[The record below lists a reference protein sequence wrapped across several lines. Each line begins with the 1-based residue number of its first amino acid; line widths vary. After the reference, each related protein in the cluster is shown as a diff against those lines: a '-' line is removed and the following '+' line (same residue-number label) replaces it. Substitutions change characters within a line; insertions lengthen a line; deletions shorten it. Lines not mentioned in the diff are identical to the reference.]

1 MQGLLAAFR
10 FLAVGGRFD
19 EAESRH
25 EPSASAALFF
35 PLVGLI
41 IGLSLAIVNR
51 AFEPHL
57 ESELLAVV
65 LTVTMLVITRAVHL
79 DGVLQTFDR
88 LAHGT
93 AFGEPAQPTHVQSWL
108 VVLLVV
114 LFKIRAIEVIGDT
127 RTLSLLLT
135 PVLARWS
142 LVIFLYGAAPNAEEF
157 VAAVARKVRG
167 WHLLVTTIVTLAF
180 AVYLVGRTGLWVGLC
195 VSLFA
200 LLMRSVL
207 RRLHCAYTYDNLGAL
222 IELSET
228 LSLVLFA
235 SL

>member
-1 MQGLLAAFR
+1 MQSVLAAFR
-10 FLAVGGRFD
+10 FLAVGVRFN
-19 EAESRH
+19 EADSRH
-25 EPSASAALFF
+25 EGSAAAALFF
-35 PLVGLI
+35 PLVGLV
-41 IGLSLAIVNR
+41 IGLGLAIVNR

-65 LTVTMLVITRAVHL
+65 LAATMLLITRAEHL
-79 DGVLQTFDR
+79 DGTLQTFET
-88 LAHGT
+88 LTYGT
-93 AFGEPAQPTHVQSWL
+93 AFGESARPTHVQGWL

-114 LFKIRAIEVIGDT
+114 LLKIRAIEVIGDT
-127 RTLSLLLT
+127 RTMSLLLT
-135 PVLARWS
+135 PVFARWS

-157 VAAVARKVRG
+157 VAAVARNVRG
-167 WHLLVTTIVTLAF
+167 WHLLVTTIVTLGF

-200 LLMRSVL
+200 LLTRSVL
-207 RRLHCAYTYDNLGAL
+207 RRFHGAYTYHNLGAL
-222 IELSET
+222 IELNEA

>member
-1 MQGLLAAFR
+1 MQSVLAAFR
-10 FLAVGGRFD
+10 FLAVGARFD
-19 EAESRH
+19 EVKSRH
-25 EPSASAALFF
+25 EASALAALFF
-35 PLVGLI
+35 PLVGLV

-65 LTVTMLVITRAVHL
+65 LTATMLLITRAVHL
-79 DGVLQTFDR
+79 DGTLQTFQM
-88 LAHGT
+88 LAQGT
-93 AFGEPAQPTHVQSWL
+93 AFDNSAQPTHVQGWL

-114 LFKIRAIEVIGDT
+114 LLKIRAIEVIGDT
-127 RTLSLLLT
+127 RTMSLLLT
-135 PVLARWS
+135 PVFARWS

-157 VAAVARKVRG
+157 VASVARNVRG
-167 WHLLVTTIVTLAF
+167 WHLLVTTIATLAF
-180 AVYLVGRTGLWVGLC
+180 AVYLVGRTGLWIGLC
-195 VSLFA
+195 VSIFA
-200 LLMRSVL
+200 LLTRSVL
-207 RRLHCAYTYDNLGAL
+207 RRSHGATTYHNLGAL

>member
-1 MQGLLAAFR
+1 MNSVLTAFK
-10 FLAVGGRFD
+10 FLAVGVCFD
-19 EAESRH
+19 QAQSRY
-25 EPSASAALFF
+25 ERSAAAALFF
-35 PLVGLI
+35 PLVGLV
-41 IGLSLAIVNR
+41 IGVGLVIVNR

-65 LTVTMLVITRAVHL
+65 LTATMLLFTRAVHL
-79 DGVLQTFDR
+79 DGTLQTFER
-88 LAHGT
+88 LVHGT
-93 AFGEPAQPTHVQSWL
+93 AVGESTQPTHVQSWL

-114 LFKIRAIEVIGDT
+114 LLKIRAIEVIGDT

-142 LVIFLYGAAPNAEEF
+142 LVIFLYGAAPNAEAF
-157 VAAVARKVRG
+157 VAAVARNVRG
-167 WHLLVTTIVTLAF
+167 WHLLVTTTVTLAF

-195 VSLFA
+195 VSLFS
-200 LLMRSVL
+200 LLTRIVL
-207 RRLHCAYTYDNLGAL
+207 RRFNGAYTYDNLGAL
-222 IELSET
+222 IELNEA